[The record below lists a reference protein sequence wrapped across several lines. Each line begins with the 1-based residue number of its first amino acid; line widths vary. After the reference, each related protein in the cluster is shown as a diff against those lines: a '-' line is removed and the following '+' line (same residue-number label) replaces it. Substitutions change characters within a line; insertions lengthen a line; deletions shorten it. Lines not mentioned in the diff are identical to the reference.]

1 MFHILFY
8 IISAIAILFVAAI
21 AGILIVHFTRY
32 AINPAYRKKMNAEA
46 DELIEERKQKKQAK
60 NEARLRHQ
68 RALNSMTTTER
79 LLYEQNKELNRI
91 HWYLTL
97 RDLFAPRHRR

>member
-1 MFHILFY
+1 MLHILFY

-60 NEARLRHQ
+60 NEARLRRQ
-68 RALNSMTTTER
+68 RALDSMTPTQR
-79 LLYEQNKELNRI
+79 LLYQQNKTLN
-91 HWYLTL
+91 HLYWLTFWQGL
-97 RDLFAPRHRR
+97 SNHRKR